1 MHRKATAKGQMSSSG
16 LGPAISNLP
25 IPLKAMFEPRLPLT
39 FLPPLTKR
47 KMPCYTG
54 LSTFVHEMEKTPP
67 PVRTILE
74 TPKEKSLRNLKKK
87 EEKKEEIL
95 QKSIS
100 LWKPPSGEGDAYKT
114 LFVGRLSYEITENQ
128 LRREMEQYGK
138 IVKVQLVLNNENE
151 KPRGYAFV
159 EFEKEEDMK
168 VAFRKADGKKMEG
181 RRIVVDVERGRT
193 VQDWKPRRLGGGI
206 GETRKGGDDVNIK
219 YSGR

>member
-74 TPKEKSLRNLKKK
+74 TPKEKSLRKFKKTK
-87 EEKKEEIL
+87 RLINVF
-95 QKSIS
+95 IS
-100 LWKPPSGEGDAYKT
+100 S
-114 LFVGRLSYEITENQ
+114 SHSC
-128 LRREMEQYGK
+128 
-138 IVKVQLVLNNENE
+138 
-151 KPRGYAFV
+151 
-159 EFEKEEDMK
+159 
-168 VAFRKADGKKMEG
+168 
-181 RRIVVDVERGRT
+181 
-193 VQDWKPRRLGGGI
+193 
-206 GETRKGGDDVNIK
+206 RKGLYNSRFFLQYILVPECSLGLK
-219 YSGR
+219 LR